1 MNEHTHTS
9 EQYYKWFTSER

>member
-1 MNEHTHTS
+1 MNEQTHTS